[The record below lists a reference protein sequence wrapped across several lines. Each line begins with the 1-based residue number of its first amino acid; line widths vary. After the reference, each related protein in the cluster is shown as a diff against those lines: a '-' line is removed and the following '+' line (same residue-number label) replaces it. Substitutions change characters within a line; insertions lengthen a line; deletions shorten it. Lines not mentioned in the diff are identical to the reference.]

1 MNPTKSGERIPSS
14 GLYQIFHDAH
24 TLPSQV
30 ALVKGYNFPPCAEC
44 AMPVHFKQVQPMQHL
59 DNLRG
64 NIVLQALPVLK
75 DKAA

>member
-30 ALVKGYNFPPCAEC
+30 ALVKGYNFPPCAE
-44 AMPVHFKQVQPMQHL
+44 
-59 DNLRG
+59 LRCPSTSSKSSLC
-64 NIVLQALPVLK
+64 NIWTIFGGTSCYRRSRC
-75 DKAA
+75 

>member
-1 MNPTKSGERIPSS
+1 MKFSTP
-14 GLYQIFHDAH
+14 H
-24 TLPSQV
+24 TLPPLV
-30 ALVKGYNFPPCAEC
+30 TLVKGYIFPPCAEC

-64 NIVLQALPVLK
+64 NIVLHAVPVLK